1 MSVPTQRPLFL
12 QEAVEFQQQH
22 RQWGRVVPLQPLS
35 IRITVWSM
43 TAAVAAVIT
52 ALFFAQYARK
62 ETAAGYLTPAAG
74 TARVFAPQPG
84 IVTALYVEQGQIVE
98 EGQPLFTVA
107 TRNIATSGEDV
118 NDTILSTLERH
129 KQSLTSQI
137 VATVRRTV
145 SERERLNAQMQ
156 GLETEMS
163 NLSAQ
168 MALQQERVRLMER
181 VAETGAQPG
190 SRGLVSQLDQ
200 RRREEA
206 VLEHRQAVVSINQQL
221 IARKGQL
228 TEARFNL
235 EQLPFTQAEKIH
247 VLQNDISVAD
257 QRIAEANGHLAYVMR
272 APIAGR
278 ISSLQTSV
286 GHTINPQHLQL
297 QIVPGNSPLQA
308 ELFVPTRAIGSV
320 EVGQDV
326 RLLYDAFPFQHFG
339 SYHGKIIKVSTTVLT
354 STDIATPVAL
364 KEPVYKAT
372 VALDQTYVNARGKQL
387 ALQPDMLLRA
397 DIILERR
404 TLMDWIL
411 NPLLSNRIQ
420 G

>member
-1 MSVPTQRPLFL
+1 MSVPTQRPLFR
-12 QEAVEFQQQH
+12 QEAIEFQQNN

-35 IRITVWSM
+35 IRLTVWSM

-62 ETAAGYLTPAAG
+62 ETAMGYLAPAAG

-84 IVTALYVEQGQIVE
+84 IVTALYVEQGQTVE

-107 TRNIATSGEDV
+107 TNNIATSGQDV
-118 NDTILSTLERH
+118 NATILGTLEQH
-129 KQSLTSQI
+129 KQSLTNQI
-137 VATVRRTV
+137 VSTVRRTA
-145 SERERLNAQMQ
+145 SDRERLSAQMQ
-156 GLETEMS
+156 GLETEMG

-168 MALQQERVRLMER
+168 MAIQRERIRLAER
-181 VAETGAQPG
+181 VAEPGAQLA
-190 SRGLVSQLDQ
+190 SKGLVSQLDQ
-200 RRREEA
+200 RRREES
-206 VLEHRQAVVSINQQL
+206 VLEQRQALGSLNQQL
-221 IARKGQL
+221 IARQAQL
-228 TEARFNL
+228 TEAKFSL
-235 EQLPFTQAEKIH
+235 EQLPFTQAEKIQLLH
-247 VLQNDISVAD
+247 NDISAVD

-278 ISSLQTSV
+278 ISSMEASV
-286 GHTINPQHLQL
+286 GHAVNPQHLQL

-339 SYHGKIIKVSTTVLT
+339 SYHGRIIKVSTTVLT
-354 STDIATPVAL
+354 NSDIATPIQL
-364 KEPVYKAT
+364 KEPAYRAT
-372 VALDQTYVNARGKQL
+372 VALDQAYVNARGKQL